1 MNEPE
6 DGRFAGVARLCGA
19 EGLAR
24 LRRAHVAIVGL
35 GGVGSWAVES
45 LARSGIGAL
54 TLVDL
59 DEVCVTNINRQIHA
73 LEDTVGR
80 AKVAVMAERVRSI
93 NPDCRVT
100 AVQAFFTEANGET
113 LLEAFAAGR
122 SAGAWHVVDAIDSVT
137 HKTLLIALCR
147 QRGIPLVV
155 CGGAGGRRDATAVR
169 MADLADASHDRL
181 LTAVRR
187 RLRAEHGF
195 PAAGHRM
202 GVACIYSPETPVPPE
217 KPATDC
223 VGTGAEITREPVR
236 LNCDSG
242 YGSAVFVTGTFGF
255 AAAAQVTRSIVGEA
269 GVG

>member
-1 MNEPE
+1 MNEAE
-6 DGRFAGVARLCGA
+6 SGRFAGVARLYGA

-24 LRRAHVAIVGL
+24 LRRAHVAIVGI
-35 GGVGSWAVES
+35 GGVGSWAVEA

-73 LEDTVGR
+73 LDDTVGR

-100 AVQAFFTEANGET
+100 AVQEFFTEANGES
-113 LLEAFAAGR
+113 LLEAFAGGGGG
-122 SAGAWHVVDAIDSVT
+122 GALHIIDAIDSVT

-147 QRGIPLVV
+147 QREIPLVV

-195 PAAGHRM
+195 PSAGHRM
-202 GVACIYSPETPVPPE
+202 GVACVYSPELSVLPE

-223 VGTGAEITREPVR
+223 AAANSGQPARM
-236 LNCDSG
+236 NCDWG
-242 YGSAVFVTGTFGF
+242 YGSAVFVTGAFGF
-255 AAAAQVTRSIVGEA
+255 AAAAQVTRQIAAETVG
-269 GVG
+269 G